1 VYKLLPDLH
10 QLKQADLLHLKQQDL
25 YHLQRSAMAYH
36 HNRLVHLAHTFTRL
50 EHLDH
55 KYPNNFKVND
65 QYFNNPSKSKGQ
77 VDHHSLLLLNGQ
89 GNLKQDHLQ
98 VLQSDHPHK
107 DSSKD
112 PNSLEPQEGHQHD
125 LQQDLLVLH
134 QDFQCSTQ
142 QPSEVPDF
150 RFVQKIRI

>member
-1 VYKLLPDLH
+1 MG
-10 QLKQADLLHLKQQDL
+10 
-25 YHLQRSAMAYH
+25 R
-36 HNRLVHLAHTFTRL
+36 
-50 EHLDH
+50 
-55 KYPNNFKVND
+55 
-65 QYFNNPSKSKGQ
+65 GQ

-89 GNLKQDHLQ
+89 GNPKQDHLQ

-142 QPSEVPDF
+142 QPSEFIVYGSNLITPACVADGANVLFQNPDDPA
-150 RFVQKIRI
+150 